1 MFTEEGYKK
10 ETKLYVPILL
20 AQLTCLQVCGTTEL

>member
-10 ETKLYVPILL
+10 EIKLYVLILL
-20 AQLTCLQVCGTTEL
+20 TQLTCLQVCGTTGL